1 MLEALRAKDPPANLT
16 LVQARMEALDLAR
29 RDFALATAPFR
40 AFMHLLTVDAQLAAL
55 TRIRDH
61 LCADGWLALDVFDP
75 ISRGWPSARGHGCE
89 DPPGAGPRAGDRR
102 SARSLA
108 PGRRRAKNMTQGT
121 S

>member
-75 ISRGWPSARGHGCE
+75 DLARMAVGAWPRLRGS
-89 DPPGAGPRAGDRR
+89 PGAGPRAGDRR